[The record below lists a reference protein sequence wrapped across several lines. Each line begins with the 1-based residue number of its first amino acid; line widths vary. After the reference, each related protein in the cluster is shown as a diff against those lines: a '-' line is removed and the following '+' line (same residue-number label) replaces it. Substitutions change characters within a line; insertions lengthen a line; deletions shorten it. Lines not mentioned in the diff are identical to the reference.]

1 MSGLKAHYKKIV
13 LKAVKSKKK
22 RSTRQDIKKWIAL
35 TKNCTCNNPEGANS
49 WAEVCNLCRL
59 ANNPKNWPK
68 LSSAIKELVDT
79 DVLEEVKGGWKI
91 KASPKKK
98 PKSAT
103 KTHKKKK
110 KKKKKGG
117 ARRTT
122 RRTRR
127 TTRRSKN

>member
-1 MSGLKAHYKKIV
+1 
-13 LKAVKSKKK
+13 KK

-49 WAEVCNLCRL
+49 WAEVCNLCHL

-68 LSSAIKELVDT
+68 LNKVIKEMVDT
-79 DVLEEVKGGWKI
+79 DVLEKVKGGWKI
-91 KASPKKK
+91 KPPKPSPKKK

-103 KTHKKKK
+103 KTQKKKK

-122 RRTRR
+122 RRT
-127 TTRRSKN
+127 TRRSKN